1 MKLHIVN
8 HPLVSNALHYLRDKN
23 TPSSLF
29 KHYCHLVTI
38 PVIIAATESLETIN
52 TEVETPL
59 EQTPTEQIKTMPVFV
74 PILRAGL
81 GMLKVA
87 QEIFP
92 ESEVGHIGLERNE
105 KTAEART
112 YYQKLPSLEGKPV
125 IVLDPMLATGGSASH
140 ALDYIKKD
148 SNPGRITLACIVAA
162 PEGVDFIS
170 RAHPNVKIVTAAVD
184 RELNAIKYILPGLGD
199 FGDRY
204 FNS

>member
-8 HPLVSNALHYLRDKN
+8 HPLASNALHYLRDKH
-23 TPSSLF
+23 TSSALF
-29 KHYCHLVTI
+29 KQYCHLITI
-38 PVIIAATESLETIN
+38 PVIISATESLDTIN
-52 TEVETPL
+52 SKVETPL
-59 EQTPTEQIKTMPVFV
+59 EETPTELIKTMPVFV

-87 QEIFP
+87 QELFP
-92 ESEVGHIGLERNE
+92 ESEVGHIGLERDE
-105 KTAEART
+105 ETAEART
-112 YYQKLPSLEGKPV
+112 YYQKLPPLDDKPV

-148 SNPGRITLACIVAA
+148 SNPRSITLACIVAA
-162 PEGVDFIS
+162 PEGVDLVT
-170 RAHPNVKIVTAAVD
+170 RNHPDVSIVTAAID
-184 RELNAIKYILPGLGD
+184 RKLNAVKYILPGLGD